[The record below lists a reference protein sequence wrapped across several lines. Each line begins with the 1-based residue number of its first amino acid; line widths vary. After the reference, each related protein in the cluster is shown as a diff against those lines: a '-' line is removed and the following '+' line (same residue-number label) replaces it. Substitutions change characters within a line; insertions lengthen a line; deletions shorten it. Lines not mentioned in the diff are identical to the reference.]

1 MDRIN
6 APAQVVEIRLDGG
19 AWVDITIAVEGFVV
33 PRWRIERK
41 TGVLTSDKV
50 IARVIVP
57 FLEDLGV
64 TVRQVLEAAR
74 IDFRLF
80 FHEAMS
86 GATPHTTPVFTGRVI
101 ELARLTKLKAGD
113 ALDMTAL
120 DLIELGNEQQ
130 PDPRTNIL
138 TSTEPARYDAVAEA
152 LAAQMDLTVGSFHGV
167 GLETSVPYITH
178 HPRPGDADAT
188 VQIHGLAWWPTH
200 GLLVCGINESIYGYS
215 PSTGVS
221 YELARPPWLVTDPV
235 RQIEEL
241 WVDGTDVYGISLPKS
256 TAAVS
261 TPGYIVKAD
270 LSGFNPN
277 IAGPPV
283 NYTAYTDKPFK
294 LWNAGQARIKS
305 ARAYWAEYLHGET
318 FGRRYCYFG
327 CAIGL
332 GSPEESDMEP
342 GPAVFSTSFETDE
355 LTYWYTAFARDFLIE
370 NVDTISIIQ
379 RASKLPLAL
388 GRSVYLPEE
397 TAVGLEYTDN
407 DLRPAEVMAYRI
419 PGPLSYYIPR
429 STPDDDGYFV
439 YDIGNYL
446 PYAEQAGK
454 LPLTLS
460 AGYYSFI
467 THGPSYALEV
477 GEKHPADMV
486 SGFKISFSRLQ
497 RRPSSFYTS
506 DGEHL
511 ITAEDDVDINTLGAP
526 LGPLLGSGDEFE
538 RLYYRDLGTGTRTE
552 VKGFPDGAY
561 LVHLARR
568 SATRGYAVFSRE
580 VGLLGAYGRKEPLIR
595 LEIGRLDRE
604 GGIWH
609 YSQLKTL
616 GGQPDNYA
624 DIEEAIYHY
633 YPTSITYLNNKLYV
647 GYTRTSQ
654 HFFSIDDAP
663 VCRAYVNWEGGSGA
677 TTQELGNSIIEV
689 NGYLVD
695 DLKAG
700 DRIRLW
706 PDEANG
712 FPYAPLSRTILD
724 VEWVTD
730 DRITKLTVSPT
741 LDCSDGALNPPD
753 RVIQLLGVPGFSH
766 TKGIEEYDTE
776 YGSQFAGGAPTLQKE
791 AEAREVR
798 TAFRAFDLLTSTWGA
813 PIDLGREEAT
823 EDLTAEDDP
832 EEYRATLTL
841 SNSFPDTTTIEVKLG
856 DSPVSYTVDTENLY
870 ETGECVLGI
879 PRRYAGLELV
889 VTYSY
894 WDISQRFTEATAAGN
909 MVYYTRG
916 KELRSYDG
924 SVHEHG
930 EVHYQASGTTSPLV
944 ILPTVPM
951 TVYGVAE
958 GGGNYPYQLSV
969 NHSLH
974 VGDRSGWVGKGLASC
989 LAEVALALGCVFW
1002 VDGDGVIH
1010 FVPRGW
1016 RSGRTDVAPED
1027 ILDYREPG
1035 AWQRA
1040 APSVT
1045 VNWPGGS
1052 ETAGTLS
1059 ATRLSDNESVS
1070 APLVTSAGW
1079 ASLLA
1084 NHLYTAKGNNASRAT
1099 VVLAGLRL
1107 DIEMGDSL
1115 KLPLTGTISPADGC
1129 GIVVGIEPELGFG
1142 RAATRITLDL
1152 ED

>member
-1 MDRIN
+1 MNRIN
-6 APAQVVEIRLDGG
+6 APAQTVEIRLDSG
-19 AWVDITIAVEGFVV
+19 AWVDITTAVEGFVV
-33 PRWRIERK
+33 PRWRVERK

-64 TVRQVLEAAR
+64 TVRQVLDAGR

-86 GATPHTTPVFTGRVI
+86 GAAPHTTPVFTGRVI

-120 DLIELGNEQQ
+120 DLIEYGNERQ
-130 PDPRTNIL
+130 PVASIL
-138 TSTEPARYDAVAEA
+138 TSTEPGRYDAVAEA
-152 LAAQMDLTVGSFHGV
+152 LAAEMDLTVGSFHGV

-188 VQIHGLAWWPTH
+188 VQIHGLAWWSTH

-221 YELARPPWLVTDPV
+221 YELARPPWIVSDPM

-261 TPGYIVKAD
+261 IPGYIVKAD

-283 NYTAYTDKPFK
+283 NYTAYTGEPFK
-294 LWNAGQARIKS
+294 LWNAGRARILS
-305 ARAYWAEYLHGET
+305 DRVRWSDQYGTPTLWYLYG
-318 FGRRYCYFG
+318 GS
-327 CAIGL
+327 AIGL
-332 GSPEESDMEP
+332 SGPVESEYRA
-342 GPAVFSTSFETDE
+342 GPVVFYTDFAVGEI
-355 LTYWYTAFARDFLIE
+355 TYRFQAFARDFLVGHE
-370 NVDTISIIQ
+370 GQAPTPY
-379 RASKLPLAL
+379 ASQDPLVL
-388 GRSVYLPEE
+388 GRNLYLPEE
-397 TAVGLEYTDN
+397 TEVSLEHTDN
-407 DLRPAEVMAYRI
+407 TLRSAEVVAYRA

-429 STPDDDGYFV
+429 SSPDPDDDDNWV
-439 YDIGNYL
+439 YDIGNGL
-446 PYAEQAGK
+446 PYAEKVGA
-454 LPLTLS
+454 LPMTLP
-460 AGYYSFI
+460 AGYYSLI
-467 THGPSYALEV
+467 THGAR
-477 GEKHPADMV
+477 V
-486 SGFKISFSRLQ
+486 SGSVRADLKAEQVSDFEISFSRLE
-497 RRPSSFYTS
+497 RRPAAFYTS

-511 ITAEDDVDINTLGAP
+511 ITAEDDVDIDTLGDP
-526 LGPLLGSGDEFE
+526 LGPLLGAGDEFE
-538 RLYYRDLGTGTRTE
+538 RLYVRDLSGGTR
-552 VKGFPDGAY
+552 VAVSGFPDGAY
-561 LVHLARR
+561 LVHLVRK
-568 SATRGYAVFSRE
+568 SATEGYAVFARE
-580 VGLLGAYGRKEPLIR
+580 VGLLGTFGRQEPLVR
-595 LEIGRLDRE
+595 LEVGRLDLE
-604 GGIWH
+604 GGLWH
-609 YSQLKTL
+609 YSQLTTL
-616 GGQPDNYA
+616 GGQPDAFA
-624 DIEEAIYHY
+624 DIKETVYHY
-633 YPTSITYLNNKLYV
+633 NPDSIAYHNNKLYV
-647 GYTRTSQ
+647 GYSRRCQ
-654 HFFSIDDAP
+654 RFVDIKDAP
-663 VCRAYVNWEGGSGA
+663 VSRAYVDWEQDGA
-677 TTQELGNSIIEV
+677 NYNLGHSYVEI

-695 DLKAG
+695 DLKVG

-706 PDEANG
+706 PDEVDG
-712 FPYAPLSRTILD
+712 FPYAPLPRTILN
-724 VEWVTD
+724 VEWDTEHL
-730 DRITKLTVSPT
+730 ITKLRISPS

-753 RVIQLLGVPGFSH
+753 RIMERLPGENL
-766 TKGIEEYDTE
+766 TRGIEEYDGRYDSE
-776 YGSQFAGGAPTLQKE
+776 FDWGPPKLQRE

-798 TAFRAFDLLTSTWGA
+798 TYFRAFDLSTSTWETALDFG
-813 PIDLGREEAT
+813 DEDVTEA
-823 EDLTAEDDP
+823 LTAEDDP
-832 EEYRATLTL
+832 EKYRATLTL
-841 SNSFPDTTTIEVKLG
+841 SNSFPDTSTIEVKLG
-856 DSPVSYTVDTENLY
+856 DSPVSHTVDTEEMY
-870 ETGECVLGI
+870 ETGECTLGI
-879 PRRYAGLELV
+879 PRRYAGLVLS
-889 VTYSY
+889 VTYSH
-894 WDISQRFTEATAAGN
+894 WDVSLRFTEAAASGST
-909 MVYYTRG
+909 VYYTRG

-924 SVHEHG
+924 SVAEHG
-930 EVHYQASGTTSPLV
+930 EVHYQASGTASPLV
-944 ILPTVPM
+944 IPSAAVPV

-958 GGGNYPYQLSV
+958 GGGGYPYQLSV

-1016 RSGRTDVAPED
+1016 RSGRTDVAATD
-1027 ILDYREPG
+1027 ILDYQEPG

-1040 APSVT
+1040 APAVT
-1045 VNWPGGS
+1045 VSWPGGS

-1084 NHLYTAKGNNASRAT
+1084 NHLYTAKGNNASRA
-1099 VVLAGLRL
+1099 VVILAGLRL
-1107 DIEMGDSL
+1107 DIEMGDGL

-1129 GIVVGIEPELGFG
+1129 GTVVGIEPELGFG

-1152 ED
+1152 ET